1 MLIILVLLLYLI
13 IPEVILRPSYS
24 KNDYGGRQHH
34 LFDKTL
40 EEYLT
45 QFGYLAPSNAL
56 SLRSHDYMM
65 NAVKNLQFYAG
76 INITGVIDDATVD
89 LITRYYIKGMKM
101 PRFFWD

>member
-24 KNDYGGRQHH
+24 KKDYGGHHH